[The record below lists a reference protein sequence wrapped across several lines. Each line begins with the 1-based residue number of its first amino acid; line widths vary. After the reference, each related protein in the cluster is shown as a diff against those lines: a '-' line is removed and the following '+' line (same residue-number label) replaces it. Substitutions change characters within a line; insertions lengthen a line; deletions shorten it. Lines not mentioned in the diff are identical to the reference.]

1 MATTCYVA
9 TVLHFHTYLL
19 LLIRKHLVNTH
30 LSAGEILTGIYK
42 IRPVAR
48 DLIAGR
54 CVLISACIFLYKLVQ
69 NGKHDLKL
77 FPARFERP
85 SENKPTTA
93 SHLYKYK
100 IRLSLKINDE
110 ITWFQLNSKDISLQ

>member
-30 LSAGEILTGIYK
+30 LFAGEILTGIYK

-69 NGKHDLKL
+69 NGKHNLKL
-77 FPARFERP
+77 FPDRFFNDLGRI
-85 SENKPTTA
+85 NQQQLVTFINT
-93 SHLYKYK
+93 KYDSRWK
-100 IRLSLKINDE
+100 
-110 ITWFQLNSKDISLQ
+110 